1 MTSNAATGP
10 VEPYHTSANPPPIAP
25 ELAALD
31 KRLGKL
37 MVNRYTYRLLR
48 LMARILREP
57 FKPAAVSLAFDR
69 TGGERMAIVT
79 PETRSGEGA
88 LILFHGGGFL
98 FGRPEGMFAKAAL
111 FAKAL
116 GVPVICPA
124 YRLAPQAPF
133 PAALDDAHAAWH
145 RVLARAAALGIAPA
159 KVAVGGYS
167 AGGGLAANLVHRL
180 HDEGGLQPAAQLLI
194 YPMLDDRT
202 AQRRELDAVRH
213 SIWNNTSNAFAWP
226 AYLGHHP
233 DPGALRYAVAARRAD
248 LAGLPPAWLGVGTCD
263 LFLDEV
269 REYAERLVAAG
280 VPLTYEEVAGAIHA
294 FDMDDNPLA
303 DAFTAQQVIFLR
315 HHVT

>member
-1 MTSNAATGP
+1 MTSSAATGP
-10 VEPYHTSANPPPIAP
+10 GEPHHTSANPPPIAP

-31 KRLGKL
+31 KRLGRL
-37 MVNRYTYRLLR
+37 AVNRFTYRLLR
-48 LMARILREP
+48 VMGRFLRP
-57 FKPAAVSLAFDR
+57 RFDPAGVSLTFDR

-98 FGRPEGMFAKAAL
+98 FGEPEGMFAKAAL
-111 FAKAL
+111 FANAL

-145 RVLARAAALGIAPA
+145 RVLARAPELGIAPT

-167 AGGGLAANLVHRL
+167 AGGGLTANLVHRL
-180 HDEGGLQPAAQLLI
+180 HDEGGPQPAAQLLI

-226 AYLGHHP
+226 TYLGRHP
-233 DPGALRYAVAARRAD
+233 DPAALAYAVAARRAD
-248 LAGLPPAWLGVGTCD
+248 LAGLPPTWLGVGTCD

-269 REYAERLVAAG
+269 RAYAERLAAAG
-280 VPLTYEEVAGAIHA
+280 VPLTFEEVAGAIHA

-303 DAFTAQQVIFLR
+303 DAFTVQQVIFLR
-315 HHVT
+315 RHIS